1 MQVSTC
7 AQANAPRSSP
17 DDRLDSS
24 TLFRIKPDE
33 LSGSGSYPS
42 NPRAAEGL
50 EYQFPAR
57 KAQKPEYVSHFKLRT
72 RYFNN
77 LP

>member
-1 MQVSTC
+1 MST
-7 AQANAPRSSP
+7 RLSP

-50 EYQFPAR
+50 ESQFPSR
-57 KAQKPEYVSHFKLRT
+57 KTEKAEYVSHFKFPT
-72 RYFNN
+72 RCLNN

>member
-1 MQVSTC
+1 MLT
-7 AQANAPRSSP
+7 RSSP

-33 LSGSGSYPS
+33 LSGSGPYPS

-50 EYQFPAR
+50 ESHFRSR
-57 KAQKPEYVSHFKLRT
+57 KTQKAEYVPQFKLPT
-72 RYFNN
+72 RCVNN